1 MSWFVGSLA
10 SWSIHPLAE
19 RTNQRTNQ
27 LTSQRKTRFMSTNT
41 PSDQLR
47 ILIIGAH
54 PDDPDYSAGGTAALY
69 AHNGHI
75 VKMVSLTNG
84 DAGHHEMGGA
94 PLAWRRREEAAA
106 AGAQLGAEYIT
117 LDIHDGALLPTLEN
131 RNTVIALIREFQP
144 DLITVHRPND
154 YHPDH
159 RYTSQL
165 VQDASYMVTVPN
177 VVSHVPHLR
186 KMPVIVYTWDHFQK
200 PYSFQPTVVVAI
212 DETVEQKVDALHCH
226 TSQMYEWLPYNGRY
240 LHEVPADPSARRAW
254 LRQRQEMRL
263 QHQANLY
270 RAQLIERYGE
280 ERGRAIQYAES
291 FEACEYGTP
300 LDEENCQRLFP
311 VFD

>member
-1 MSWFVGSLA
+1 
-10 SWSIHPLAE
+10 
-19 RTNQRTNQ
+19 
-27 LTSQRKTRFMSTNT
+27 MSTDTQSNK
-41 PSDQLR
+41 LR
-47 ILIIGAH
+47 ILVIGAH

-69 AHNGHI
+69 APQGHT
-75 VKMVSLTNG
+75 VKLVSLTNG

-106 AGAQLGAEYIT
+106 AGAQLGVEYIT

-131 RNTVIALIREFQP
+131 RNVVIALIREFQP

-159 RYTSQL
+159 RYASQL

-186 KMPVIVYTWDHFQK
+186 TMPVIVHSWDHFQK
-200 PYSFQPTVVVAI
+200 PYPFRPDVVLAI
-212 DETVEQKVDALHCH
+212 DDVVEQKVDALHCH

-240 LHEVPADPSARRAW
+240 LDEVPADPAARRAW
-254 LRQRQEMRL
+254 LRDRQDARL
-263 QHQANLY
+263 RHQADLY
-270 RAQLIERYGE
+270 RSQLIELYGA

-300 LDEENCQRLFP
+300 LSPDNLQRLFP
-311 VFD
+311 FFTTPT

>member
-1 MSWFVGSLA
+1 MTQTAADS
-10 SWSIHPLAE
+10 
-19 RTNQRTNQ
+19 
-27 LTSQRKTRFMSTNT
+27 
-41 PSDQLR
+41 LR

-54 PDDPDYSAGGTAALY
+54 PDDPDYSVGGTAALY
-69 AHNGHI
+69 ARAGHT

-84 DAGHHEMGGA
+84 DAGHHEEGGA
-94 PLAWRRREEAAA
+94 PLAWRRRKEAAA
-106 AGAQLGAEYIT
+106 AGAQLGVDYIT

-159 RYTSQL
+159 RYASQL

-186 KMPVIVYTWDHFQK
+186 TMPVIVHSWDHFQK
-200 PYSFQPTVVVAI
+200 PYPFRADVVVAI

-240 LHEVPADPSARRAW
+240 LDEVPADRALRREW
-254 LRQRQEMRL
+254 LRQRVEERL
-263 QHQANLY
+263 SRQANLY
-270 RAQLIERYGE
+270 RERLIELYGAD
-280 ERGRAIQYAES
+280 RGRAVRYAES
-291 FEACEYGTP
+291 FEACEYGTQ
-300 LDEENCQRLFP
+300 LTAENLTRLFP
-311 VFD
+311 FFERH